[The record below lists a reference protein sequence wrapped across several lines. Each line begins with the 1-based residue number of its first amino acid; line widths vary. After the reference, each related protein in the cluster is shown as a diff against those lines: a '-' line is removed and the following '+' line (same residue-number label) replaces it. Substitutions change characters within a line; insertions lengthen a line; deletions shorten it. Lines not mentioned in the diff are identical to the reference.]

1 VLFFLFTSVGR
12 PGRPA
17 APGPGYEEAEAPR
30 RRRRKYTLTV
40 KPDGTLTWQQ
50 GDRGEKRL
58 VKGATRIVVETTAP
72 PARVAKAVQNV
83 KNRARF
89 TERDELHDVIVA
101 LVIAEVI

>member
-17 APGPGYEEAEAPR
+17 APSDAGEEYAEAPR

-40 KPDGTLTWQQ
+40 KSDGELTWRQ
-50 GDRGEKRL
+50 GADGEKRL
-58 VKGATRIVVETTAP
+58 AKGATRIVVETDAP
-72 PARVAKAVQNV
+72 PARVARAVQKV
-83 KNRARF
+83 RTKARAKP
-89 TERDELHDVIVA
+89 DELHDVIVA